1 MNRRTFVK
9 NTYYLQGD
17 WELLSGERL
26 VTLLKI
32 AQLQL
37 NDTWETK
44 SVMKYESS
52 CFRKYID
59 LFSNLLR
66 SSKNNLIYFRKQLVT
81 RENESFLLAEPVP
94 VHLRVGAM
102 GGVSS

>member
-17 WELLSGERL
+17 WELLSVERL

-44 SVMKYESS
+44 SVTKYESS

-94 VHLRVGAM
+94 VHPRVGAM